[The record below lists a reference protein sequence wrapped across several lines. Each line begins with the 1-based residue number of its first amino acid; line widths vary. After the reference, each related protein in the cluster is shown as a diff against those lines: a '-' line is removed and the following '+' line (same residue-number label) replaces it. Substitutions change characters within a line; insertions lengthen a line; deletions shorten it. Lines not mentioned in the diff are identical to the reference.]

1 MPLKAVNTQSRSL
14 AGQKGCSLK
23 AWSMSDG
30 GFRSFVYVGRQKK
43 ANERSVVLWNVAAF
57 KRGGPMR
64 HVSWFRHPERL
75 SGLRA
80 CCLILVS
87 SVLILPDAWAQSG
100 AWVKK
105 TTLPTL
111 RGALSAC
118 VIGQKIYAVGGVTA
132 YPLTDLAANEVYDL
146 NPWTVKS
153 PLPTPR
159 GWLFGAVVN
168 DTIYVMGGGYP
179 TATRKVEAYNP
190 VTDTW
195 TAKADMLGSRRAA
208 QAGVVNGI
216 IYVIGGNET
225 ERNCEAYDPAS
236 NTWTRKSDR
245 PESGG
250 WLAVT
255 VYNGLVYTFGGGNT
269 GNAQK
274 NVYAYD
280 PQTDTWTKKA
290 DMPTAR
296 NAFQTYLVG
305 GKIYAIGGTGM
316 MSNALKTVEEYDPV
330 ANTWK
335 TLGDMPVALAWFGG
349 AVANNKI
356 YVISGSP
363 DGGYT
368 GTGDI
373 WEYDPAMTSGAW
385 VKKTTL
391 PTLRGAL
398 FSCVIGQKLYTV
410 GGVTAYPWTDLAAN
424 EVYDLNPWAVKLPMP
439 TARGWLSGA
448 VVNDTIYAIG
458 GGYPNATRKVEA
470 YNPVTNTWTAKADM
484 LRERRAAQAG
494 VVNGIIYNIGGNQ
507 SERNCEAYNPVTNE
521 WLRKTDRPESG
532 GDLAVTV
539 YNGLVYTFGGGYTG
553 TAQKNVYAY
562 DPQTDTW
569 TKKAD
574 MPTARFGFQTYLVG
588 GKIYAIGGTQMM
600 SDALKTVEEYDP
612 VANTWKTLGDM
623 PVALAWFGGVVANN
637 KIYVI
642 SGSPDGGYTGTGDIW
657 EYDPAMTGVTPGVE
671 TSLELPG
678 SFMLEQ
684 NYPNPFNPTTVIRYL
699 LPASVS
705 VTLTVYDLL
714 GREVTTLVNERM
726 NAGVHEATFSGSGL
740 SSGVYFYR
748 LSAGDFVQ
756 TKRLMVLR

>member
-57 KRGGPMR
+57 KRGGSMR

-75 SGLRA
+75 SGLRT

-87 SVLILPDAWAQSG
+87 SALILPDAWAQSG

-105 TTLPTL
+105 TTLPTP

-118 VIGQKIYAVGGVTA
+118 VIGQKIYAVGGATA
-132 YPLTDLAANEVYDL
+132 YPWTDLAANEVYNL
-146 NPWTVKS
+146 NPWETK
-153 PLPTPR
+153 LAMPTPR
-159 GWLFGAVVN
+159 GWLSLAVVN
-168 DTIYVMGGGYP
+168 DTIYAIGGVYH
-179 TATRKVEAYNP
+179 TATRKVEAYDP
-190 VTDTW
+190 VTNTW
-195 TAKADMLGSRRAA
+195 TAKADMLSPRRAA

-216 IYVIGGNET
+216 IYNIGGNET
-225 ERNCEAYDPAS
+225 ERNCEAYNPVT
-236 NTWTRKSDR
+236 NEWTRKSDR

-269 GNAQK
+269 GTAQK

-349 AVANNKI
+349 A
-356 YVISGSP
+356 
-363 DGGYT
+363 
-368 GTGDI
+368 
-373 WEYDPAMTSGAW
+373 
-385 VKKTTL
+385 
-391 PTLRGAL
+391 
-398 FSCVIGQKLYTV
+398 
-410 GGVTAYPWTDLAAN
+410 
-424 EVYDLNPWAVKLPMP
+424 
-439 TARGWLSGA
+439 
-448 VVNDTIYAIG
+448 
-458 GGYPNATRKVEA
+458 
-470 YNPVTNTWTAKADM
+470 
-484 LRERRAAQAG
+484 
-494 VVNGIIYNIGGNQ
+494 
-507 SERNCEAYNPVTNE
+507 
-521 WLRKTDRPESG
+521 
-532 GDLAVTV
+532 
-539 YNGLVYTFGGGYTG
+539 
-553 TAQKNVYAY
+553 
-562 DPQTDTW
+562 
-569 TKKAD
+569 
-574 MPTARFGFQTYLVG
+574 
-588 GKIYAIGGTQMM
+588 
-600 SDALKTVEEYDP
+600 
-612 VANTWKTLGDM
+612 
-623 PVALAWFGGVVANN
+623 VANN